1 MVEDPKR
8 FDRQIDEME
17 NAINLLKREFEKY
30 FGGGSKKPPTD
41 DQTKLEKAIKKYIG
55 APGLNYAQRFRYQ
68 SLVARF
74 NTYNELWNK
83 QLRMKEEGKFQTGPQ
98 GAPVHA
104 HKTSTEKKSKK
115 DNPLE
120 SVYNDYLANREKTG
134 EGAPPLNFEGFT
146 QVVSKQR
153 EALINKFHCKDVKF
167 YVTVEDGKTKL
178 KAKPLK

>member
-1 MVEDPKR
+1 MAEDPKK

-41 DQTKLEKAIKKYIG
+41 DQTKLEKAIKKYVG
-55 APGLNYAQRFRYQ
+55 APGLNYAQRFRYS

-83 QLRMKEEGKFQTGPQ
+83 QLRMKEEGKYQTGPQ
-98 GAPVHA
+98 QPPPVHPPKA
-104 HKTSTEKKSKK
+104 HSERKKTK
-115 DNPLE
+115 DPLE
-120 SVYNDYLANREKTG
+120 SIYNDYLANREKTG
-134 EGAPPLNFEGFT
+134 EGAPPLNFDGFT

-167 YVTVEDGKTKL
+167 YVTIEDGKTKL